1 MKADATQQRALLELA
16 QLDAELTRIAHR
28 AANLPEQQRCDE
40 LEAQQRVVADRV
52 SVLGLALEDL
62 EGQVQ
67 RLESEIDGVRQRE
80 DRDRALL
87 DSPDTNAKQLAE
99 LQHELETLQRR
110 QSALEDSELEIM
122 ERREQLQT
130 EQAGE
135 LQSIETLT
143 GELNAATHA
152 RNEALAGIEQ
162 ARDTATVRR
171 TELVSVAG
179 PDLAALYDRA
189 GAGALQAGRCGAC
202 RIEIEKLGAPIGKQD
217 QFAAAFGG
225 LSLALLAY
233 NLSLWAVLR
242 HAFQLSYSAMV
253 CALMGYTFTSSGIAT
268 LAFPALDNNDRQ
280 RLSYLFL
287 GLAAIAGVRFMAD
300 FFGPR
305 VIGPRLRLVAAVACA
320 ATLTSALGFALLAP
334 WQGYWLDRAYFIS
347 CGATLLALIPVLISA
362 WRARVRNLGLFIL
375 AWSAPI
381 GVSLARA
388 AYGIGLIGFSFWL
401 DNGNLLALSL
411 EGLLSTMLIV
421 ARLRDLSNERD
432 RARAGE
438 QTALRLANT
447 DPLTGL
453 LNRRAFIELAIGRP
467 VVHRLLLLDIDHFK
481 LINDQLGHDAGDDVL
496 RAVAQVLQA
505 LRPHGSLAVRLG
517 GEEFAL
523 LVPLPQVPD
532 CLPESLLDAIRAKP
546 MPHDWKVTAS
556 LGHADGVVTTEEDW
570 KRLYRLADTALYRAK
585 ADGRDRSCRA
595 TNFGAAR
602 VA

>member
-1 MKADATQQRALLELA
+1 MASLRKTLLWLACFLAFALGAGSTAQARIPVQTCVAPLPGELAAQRAFDCSKNQTRFGPGDFAVQVRFAPVQPDRDDPLVLRTTSVWQGSERVVFHYADGTAAELA
-16 QLDAELTRIAHR
+16 FHSGDAAKFMTIGAVFEFPIPVR
-28 AANLPEQQRCDE
+28 AAPLIGAHIEVTDSANWRGVVVG
-40 LEAQQRVVADRV
+40 AQLMTR
-52 SVLGLALEDL
+52 S
-62 EGQVQ
+62 
-67 RLESEIDGVRQRE
+67 ES
-80 DRDRALL
+80 
-87 DSPDTNAKQLAE
+87 
-99 LQHELETLQRR
+99 
-110 QSALEDSELEIM
+110 
-122 ERREQLQT
+122 
-130 EQAGE
+130 
-135 LQSIETLT
+135 
-143 GELNAATHA
+143 A
-152 RNEALAGIEQ
+152 RIKAWLI
-162 ARDTATVRR
+162 
-171 TELVSVAG
+171 
-179 PDLAALYDRA
+179 ALY
-189 GAGALQAGRCGAC
+189 
-202 RIEIEKLGAPIGKQD
+202 
-217 QFAAAFGG
+217 AAFGG

>member
-1 MKADATQQRALLELA
+1 MASLRKTLLWLACFLAFALGAGSTAQARIPVQTCIAPLPGELAAQRAFDCSKNQTRFGPGDFAVQVRFAPVQPDRDDPLVLRTTSVWQGSERVVFHYADGTAAELA
-16 QLDAELTRIAHR
+16 FHSGDAAKFMTIGAVFEFPISVR
-28 AANLPEQQRCDE
+28 AAPLIGAHIEVTDSANWRGVVVG
-40 LEAQQRVVADRV
+40 AQLMTR
-52 SVLGLALEDL
+52 S
-62 EGQVQ
+62 
-67 RLESEIDGVRQRE
+67 ES
-80 DRDRALL
+80 
-87 DSPDTNAKQLAE
+87 
-99 LQHELETLQRR
+99 
-110 QSALEDSELEIM
+110 
-122 ERREQLQT
+122 
-130 EQAGE
+130 
-135 LQSIETLT
+135 
-143 GELNAATHA
+143 A
-152 RNEALAGIEQ
+152 RIKAWLI
-162 ARDTATVRR
+162 
-171 TELVSVAG
+171 
-179 PDLAALYDRA
+179 ALY
-189 GAGALQAGRCGAC
+189 
-202 RIEIEKLGAPIGKQD
+202 
-217 QFAAAFGG
+217 AAFGG

-287 GLAAIAGVRFMAD
+287 GLAAIAAVRFMAD

-305 VIGPRLRLVAAVACA
+305 VIGPRLRLVAAVTCA
-320 ATLTSALGFALLAP
+320 ATLTSALAFALLAP